1 MAMQTDVK
9 STKPLTS
16 TGVFKTQSNADATF
30 RARVKAIYVTCG
42 ETAGSVAIK
51 NGASGANILV
61 TVNTPAVAD
70 TGSVYLILPGE
81 GILAE
86 NGLYG
91 TVTNAASVTLFYA

>member
-16 TGVFKTQSNADATF
+16 TGVFKTQSNADCGF
-30 RARVKAIYVTCG
+30 RTRIKGIYAVCG
-42 ETAGSVAIK
+42 TSAGSVVITD
-51 NGASGANILV
+51 GQSGDTLL
-61 TVNTPAVAD
+61 TFNTPAVAD
-70 TGSVYLILPGE
+70 AGSIYFLVPDQ

-91 TVTNAASVTLFYA
+91 TVTNTASTVLFYG

>member
-9 STKPLTS
+9 STKPLTA
-16 TGVFKTQSNADATF
+16 TGSFVTQTDANVTF
-30 RARVKAIYVTCG
+30 RTRVKAIYAVCG
-42 ETAGSVAIK
+42 ASAGSVVIAD
-51 NGASGANILV
+51 GDGGDTLL

-70 TGSVYLILPGE
+70 AGSVYFLVPDQ

-91 TVTNAASVTLFYA
+91 TVTNTASITIFYG

>member
-16 TGVFKTQSNADATF
+16 TGFFKTQANNNMAF
-30 RARVKAIYVTCG
+30 RTRIKAIYAVCG
-42 ETAGSVAIK
+42 TDSGSVVIADGQSGATLLTLNTPPIADAGSV
-51 NGASGANILV
+51 
-61 TVNTPAVAD
+61 
-70 TGSVYLILPGE
+70 YFLIPDQ

-91 TVTNAASVTLFYA
+91 TVTNTASTVIFYG